1 MTISQKTYIHP
12 LNVLT
17 SCHEVRKINKKID
30 DAYHMIVRE
39 NRNDTLKL
47 LFSWRGTILPKVL
60 PPLGIVMLISAI
72 VGGIEYAN
80 IYRFPELPLVG
91 FTLIGVVL
99 SIFLGFKNT
108 ACYDRWWEARKLW
121 GSLIATARHFDR
133 NCRIFPQGRRERII
147 QHVIV
152 FANLLRDR
160 LRHQTKNPDALMET
174 SGMSQQAITQLYQQ
188 INAPQYTLG
197 LIQWEL
203 MQALKEGEIS
213 DIIYTQMSQHVTD
226 LSLVQTGCDRIATTP
241 LPYAYSVLLN
251 RTVYFFCFLLPFSL
265 GSLLGLATPLL
276 VGILAYTFLGL
287 DALSSEIEEPFG
299 TQSNDLPLDSMVRT
313 IEIELLS
320 TLGKPTPPP
329 IVANDNDN
337 NLL

>member
-1 MTISQKTYIHP
+1 
-12 LNVLT
+12 
-17 SCHEVRKINKKID
+17 
-30 DAYHMIVRE
+30 MIVDQPSVF
-39 NRNDTLKL
+39 NL

-60 PPLGIVMLISAI
+60 PPLGVVMLISTI
-72 VGGIEYAN
+72 IGGLSYIGYFH
-80 IYRFPELPLVG
+80 FPELPLVG

-99 SIFLGFKNT
+99 SIFLGFKNS

-121 GSLIATARHFDR
+121 GMLIANARHFDR
-133 NCRIFPQGRRERII
+133 DCRILSQARRERVI

-152 FANLLRDR
+152 FANVLRDR
-160 LRHQTKNPDALMET
+160 LRHQTANPTELIQT

-188 INAPQYTLG
+188 ANAPQYTLS

-213 DIIYTQMSQHVTD
+213 DIIYTQMNQHVTE
-226 LSLVQTGCDRIATTP
+226 LSLVLTGCDRIATTP
-241 LPYAYSVLLN
+241 LPFAYSVLLN
-251 RTVYFFCFLLPFSL
+251 RTVYFFCFMLPFSL
-265 GSLLGLATPLL
+265 GSTLGLATPLL

-299 TQSNDLPLDSMVRT
+299 TQSNDLPLDAMVRS

-320 TLGKPTPPP
+320 TLGRPTPPP
-329 IVANDNDN
+329 IQAHDH

>member
-1 MTISQKTYIHP
+1 
-12 LNVLT
+12 
-17 SCHEVRKINKKID
+17 
-30 DAYHMIVRE
+30 MIVRE
-39 NRNDTLKL
+39 QNDTLKA
-47 LFSWRGTILPKVL
+47 LFSWRGTILPKIL
-60 PPLGIVMLISAI
+60 PPLGVVMLISAI
-72 VGGIEYAN
+72 VGGIEYTN

-121 GSLIATARHFDR
+121 GMLIANARHFDR
-133 NCRIFPQGRRERII
+133 DCRILPQGRRERII

-152 FANLLRDR
+152 FANVLRDR
-160 LRHQTKNPDALMET
+160 LRHQTASPDALMQT
-174 SGMSQQAITQLYQQ
+174 SGMSQQALAQLYKQH
-188 INAPQYTLG
+188 NAPQYTLS

-213 DIIYTQMSQHVTD
+213 DIIYTQMNQYVSE

-241 LPYAYSVLLN
+241 LPFAYSVLLN
-251 RTVYFFCFLLPFSL
+251 RTVYFFCVMLPFSL

-299 TQSNDLPLDSMVRT
+299 TQSNDLPLDALVRT
-313 IEIELLS
+313 IEIELLG

-329 IVANDNDN
+329 IQAQDS

>member
-1 MTISQKTYIHP
+1 
-12 LNVLT
+12 
-17 SCHEVRKINKKID
+17 
-30 DAYHMIVRE
+30 MIVRE
-39 NRNDTLKL
+39 QNDTLKAL
-47 LFSWRGTILPKVL
+47 LSWRGTILPKIL
-60 PPLGIVMLISAI
+60 PPLGVVMLISAI
-72 VGGIEYAN
+72 VGGIEYTN

-99 SIFLGFKNT
+99 SIFLGFKNS

-133 NCRIFPQGRRERII
+133 DCRILPQGRREKII
-147 QHVIV
+147 HHVIV
-152 FANLLRDR
+152 FANVLRDR
-160 LRHQTKNPDALMET
+160 LRHQTDGADALAET
-174 SGMSQQAITQLYQQ
+174 SGMSKQSLVQLYQQ
-188 INAPQYTLG
+188 NNAPQYTLS

-213 DIIYTQMSQHVTD
+213 DIIYTHMNAHVTQ
-226 LSLVQTGCDRIATTP
+226 LSLVQTGCDRIASTP
-241 LPYAYSVLLN
+241 LPFAYSVLLN
-251 RTVYFFCFLLPFSL
+251 RTVYFFCFMLPFSL

-313 IEIELLS
+313 IEIELLG

-329 IVANDNDN
+329 IQPHEH

>member
-1 MTISQKTYIHP
+1 
-12 LNVLT
+12 
-17 SCHEVRKINKKID
+17 
-30 DAYHMIVRE
+30 MIVRDQPSIF
-39 NRNDTLKL
+39 RV

-60 PPLGIVMLISAI
+60 PPLGVVMLISAVI
-72 VGGIEYAN
+72 GGLSYIGYFH
-80 IYRFPELPLVG
+80 FPEFPLVG

-121 GSLIATARHFDR
+121 GMLIANARHFDR
-133 NCRIFPQGRRERII
+133 DCRMLTQGRRERVV

-152 FANLLRDR
+152 LANVLRDR
-160 LRHQTKNPDALMET
+160 LRHQTANPLALVET
-174 SGMSQQAITQLYQQ
+174 SGMSQQALTQLYQQ
-188 INAPQYTLG
+188 ANAPQYTLS

-213 DIIYTQMSQHVTD
+213 DIIYTQMNAHVAA
-226 LSLVQTGCDRIATTP
+226 LSEMQTGCDRIANTP
-241 LPYAYSVLLN
+241 IPFAYSVLLN
-251 RTVYFFCFLLPFSL
+251 RTVYFFCVMLPFSL
-265 GSLLGLATPLL
+265 GSLLGLVTPLL
-276 VGILAYTFLGL
+276 VGVLAYTFLGL

-320 TLGKPTPPP
+320 SLGRPTPPP
-329 IVANDNDN
+329 IQAQDH

>member
-1 MTISQKTYIHP
+1 
-12 LNVLT
+12 
-17 SCHEVRKINKKID
+17 
-30 DAYHMIVRE
+30 MIVDQP
-39 NRNDTLKL
+39 NVFNL
-47 LFSWRGTILPKVL
+47 LFSWRGTILPKIL
-60 PPLGIVMLISAI
+60 PPLGVVMLISTI
-72 VGGIEYAN
+72 IGGLSYIGYFH
-80 IYRFPELPLVG
+80 FPELPLVG

-99 SIFLGFKNT
+99 SIFLGFKNS

-121 GSLIATARHFDR
+121 GLLIANARHFDR
-133 NCRIFPQGRRERII
+133 NCRMLSQGRRERVI

-152 FANLLRDR
+152 FANVLRDR
-160 LRHQTKNPDALMET
+160 LRQQTANPTELIQT

-188 INAPQYTLG
+188 ANAPQYTLS

-213 DIIYTQMSQHVTD
+213 DIIYTQMNQHVTE

-241 LPYAYSVLLN
+241 LPFAYSVLLN
-251 RTVYFFCFLLPFSL
+251 RTVYFFCFMLPFSL
-265 GSLLGLATPLL
+265 GSTLGLATPLL

-299 TQSNDLPLDSMVRT
+299 TQSNDLPLDAMVRT
-313 IEIELLS
+313 IEIELLG

-329 IVANDNDN
+329 IHAHDH